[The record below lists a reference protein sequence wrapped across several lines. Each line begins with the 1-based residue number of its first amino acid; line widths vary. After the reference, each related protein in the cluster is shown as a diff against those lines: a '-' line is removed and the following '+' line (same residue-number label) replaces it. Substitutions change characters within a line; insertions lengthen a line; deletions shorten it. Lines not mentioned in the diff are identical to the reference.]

1 MGRTSKKANVEL
13 TFDEQL
19 VLFKFFLDQL
29 GIAGIK
35 SLAHLNSKEYE
46 GVSDNDHTKFLQD
59 ILNRSGLKISKD
71 KLNLYDEN
79 IRRHTKHIGEKRGGI
94 TWKYFQYISLLFTEM
109 YLDAYFSDKES
120 LCSELNKFLAEQKAD
135 RMLECKDLDFSD
147 FSAEKL
153 NKLAFMCATGSGKT
167 LLMHVHILQFMD
179 YFKKAKR
186 SNSKLSLNKIIV
198 LTPNE
203 GLSRQHL
210 DELKQS
216 SISAAIFQ
224 KDGGTAPQRE
234 DVLIIDINKLE
245 EEGKVKTVSV
255 GSFESNN
262 LVLVDEGHR
271 GLAGDIWY
279 DFRTRL
285 SAEGF
290 SFEYSATFKQ
300 ALKASSKKKE
310 DRLLMEEYGKS
321 IIMDYSYKYFYND
334 GYGKDYRIFN
344 LKTDE
349 QGKILN
355 PEQENLYLTGCLL
368 SFYQQLKVY
377 DLNRNDLKKYF
388 IEKPLLVFVGN
399 RVVSAN
405 SKEDLTDIQKVL
417 EFIDSFVRNPARS
430 AGWIHSILNSS
441 TGLMDKYGNELF
453 AQTFNNLKDIWEPS
467 IDVNRIEQELFRDIL
482 KLMFNAD
489 SVSDEPRLH
498 LENLKQNLGEVG
510 LKIGQSDKFFGV
522 INVGDAAGLCKV
534 CEEKGMVVDANEMT
548 IDSLFTAI
556 KEKNSPV
563 NVLIGSR
570 KFTEGWNSWRVSTMG
585 LINFA
590 KSEGSQAIQLFGRGV
605 RLKGL
610 EGCLKRSSMVEKAD
624 PPRYIGCLE
633 TLTIFG
639 VKANYMD
646 DFRKYLEQEGV
657 QPNDMILEF
666 HMPVLNRYKK
676 AQTKKLRTIR
686 LQKDKNFKKQAK
698 RLILDVPSD
707 DFKRYLLKNKIV
719 LDCRSKIESVD
730 SFGSLGNVN
739 AMGSE
744 QVLPAAVL
752 DLLDYGRMFEEL
764 EMFKN
769 EKNYFNICLI
779 ESKLKDILAVPDWY
793 GLLIPKQQ
801 LELDSF
807 RKLETMTDFAVMVLK
822 SYIDKFFK
830 FERER
835 WESQY
840 LEYGE
845 LEIDD
850 NNFVSD
856 YSITYTVENPQ
867 NQGFKE
873 LEALIDDLKKNL
885 DKFDGMDVR
894 QKSLYGDKMVFF
906 DFKNHLYAPLIY
918 LKSSNLGIKVSP
930 VCLND
935 GEKDFVNMLID
946 YAETKKDKFDDKSLF
961 LLRNKSKVG
970 MGFFEAGNFYPDF
983 ILWIDAPKSQYVTFI
998 DPKGLLNIPKEDPKV
1013 EFHKTIKD
1021 LEKRLTSSAGDKPV
1035 VLNSFI
1041 MSSTK
1046 AADLKE
1052 RWAVSQA
1059 EYEAKNVYTLDNI
1072 QSVEKMIDKILEE

>member
-1 MGRTSKKANVEL
+1 MAKTPKKEL
-13 TFDEQL
+13 SFDEQL
-19 VLFKFFLDQL
+19 ILFKFFLDQL
-29 GIAGIK
+29 GLADIS
-35 SLAHLNSKEYE
+35 SLKHLNSKEYE
-46 GVSDNDHTKFLQD
+46 GISDDGHTKFLLD
-59 ILNRSGLKISKD
+59 IVNRGGIKLSKD
-71 KLNLYDEN
+71 KLFLYDEN
-79 IRRHTKHIGEKRGGI
+79 VQRHTKRIGEKRGGI
-94 TWKYFQYISLLFTEM
+94 VWKYFQYVSLLFTEM
-109 YLDAYFSDKES
+109 YLDAYFSDKDS
-120 LCSELNKFLAEQKAD
+120 LCEKLNKFLAEQKAD

-167 LLMHVHILQFMD
+167 LLMHVHILQFMY
-179 YFKKAKR
+179 YFRAAR
-186 SNSKLSLNKIIV
+186 RVNSKLNINKIIV

-224 KDGGTAPQRE
+224 KDGGTAPQSE

-285 SAEGF
+285 SSDGF

-310 DRLLMEEYGKS
+310 ERQLMEDYGKS

-349 QGKILN
+349 QGKVLN
-355 PEQENLYLTGCLL
+355 PEQENLYLAGCLL

-377 DLNRNDLKKYF
+377 DLNQKDLKKF
-388 IEKPLLVFVGN
+388 SIEKPLLVFVGN
-399 RVVSAN
+399 RVVSTN

-417 EFIDSFVRNPARS
+417 EFIDSFVRNPARA
-430 AGWIHSILNSS
+430 AGWIYAILNSS

-453 AQTFNNLKDIWEPS
+453 TQTFNNLKDIWGHS
-467 IDVNRIEQELFRDIL
+467 IDQERIEKELIPDIL

-510 LKIGQSDKFFGV
+510 LKIGLSDNYFGV
-522 INVGDAAGLCKV
+522 INVGDAAGLCKA
-534 CEEKGMVVDANEMT
+534 CEEKGMVVDSNEMT
-548 IDSLFTAI
+548 IDSLFQTI

-605 RLKGL
+605 RLKGY
-610 EGCLKRSSMVEKAD
+610 EGCLKRSSMVKESN
-624 PPRYIGCLE
+624 PPKYIGCLE
-633 TLTIFG
+633 MLTIFG

-657 QPNDMILEF
+657 KPNDLIIEF
-666 HMPVLNRYKK
+666 HMPVLSRYNK
-676 AQTKKLRTIR
+676 AKTKKLKTIR
-686 LQKDKNFKKQAK
+686 LQKDKNFKKQAR
-698 RLILDVPSD
+698 RLILDVPSE
-707 DFKRYLLKNKIV
+707 DFKRYLLRNKIV
-719 LDCRSKIESVD
+719 VDCRSKIESID
-730 SFGSLGNVN
+730 SYGSIGNID
-739 AMGSE
+739 ATGSE
-744 QVLPAAVL
+744 NVLPEAVL
-752 DLLDYGRMFEEL
+752 DLLDYGRMFDEL
-764 EMFKN
+764 EVFKN
-769 EKNYFNICLI
+769 EKNYFNICLVQ
-779 ESKLKDILAVPDWY
+779 SNLKSILAVPDWY
-793 GLLIPKQQ
+793 GLLIPAKQ

-807 RKLETMTDFAVMVLK
+807 RKLDTMTDFAIMVLK
-822 SYIDKFFK
+822 SYMDKFFK

-845 LEIDD
+845 LEFDD

-867 NQGFKE
+867 NQGYKE
-873 LEALIDDLKKNL
+873 LETLINDLKANL
-885 DKFDGMDVR
+885 NKFDGMEVR

-918 LKSSNLGIKVSP
+918 LKASNLGIKVSP
-930 VCLND
+930 VSLND

-946 YAETKKDKFDDKSLF
+946 YAEAKRDIFEDKSLF

-983 ILWIDAPKSQYVTFI
+983 ILWIDTPKSQYVTFI
-998 DPKGLLNIPKEDPKV
+998 DPKGLLNIPKEDPKIQ
-1013 EFHKTIKD
+1013 FHKTIKD
-1021 LEKRLTSSAGDKPV
+1021 LESRLAVTAGEKPV

-1052 RWAVSQA
+1052 RWAVTQA
-1059 EYEAKNVYTLDNI
+1059 EYESKNVYTLDNSL
-1072 QSVEKMIDKILEE
+1072 SVEKMIDKILAE

>member
-1 MGRTSKKANVEL
+1 MAKTPKKEL
-13 TFDEQL
+13 SFDEQL
-19 VLFKFFLDQL
+19 ILFKFFLDQL
-29 GIAGIK
+29 GLADIS
-35 SLAHLNSKEYE
+35 SLKHLNSKEYE
-46 GVSDNDHTKFLQD
+46 GISDDGHTKFLLD
-59 ILNRSGLKISKD
+59 IVNRGGMKLSKD
-71 KLNLYDEN
+71 KLFLYDEN
-79 IRRHTKHIGEKRGGI
+79 IQRHTKRIGEKRGGI
-94 TWKYFQYISLLFTEM
+94 VWKYFQYVSLLFTEM
-109 YLDAYFSDKES
+109 YLDAYFSDKDS
-120 LCSELNKFLAEQKAD
+120 LCEKLNKFLAGQKAD

-167 LLMHVHILQFMD
+167 LLMHVHILQFM
-179 YFKKAKR
+179 YYYRAAR
-186 SNSKLSLNKIIV
+186 RVNSKLNINKIIV

-216 SISAAIFQ
+216 SIPAAIFQ
-224 KDGGTAPQRE
+224 KDGGAAPQSE

-285 SAEGF
+285 SSDGF

-310 DRLLMEEYGKS
+310 ERQLMEDYGKS

-349 QGKILN
+349 QGKVLN
-355 PEQENLYLTGCLL
+355 PEQENLYLAGCLL

-377 DLNRNDLKKYF
+377 DLNQNDLKKF
-388 IEKPLLVFVGN
+388 SIEKPLLVFVGN
-399 RVVSAN
+399 RVVSTN

-417 EFIDSFVRNPARS
+417 EFIDSFVRNPDRA
-430 AGWIHSILNSS
+430 AGWIYAILNSS

-453 AQTFNNLKDIWEPS
+453 TQTFNNLKDIWGHS
-467 IDVNRIEQELFRDIL
+467 IDQERIEKELIPDIL
-482 KLMFNAD
+482 KLMFNAA

-510 LKIGQSDKFFGV
+510 LKIGLSDNYFGV
-522 INVGDAAGLCKV
+522 INVGDAAGLCKA
-534 CEEKGMVVDANEMT
+534 CEEKGMVVDSNEMT
-548 IDSLFTAI
+548 IDSLFQTI

-605 RLKGL
+605 RLKGY
-610 EGCLKRSSMVEKAD
+610 EGSLKRSSMVKESN
-624 PPRYIGCLE
+624 PPKYIGCLE
-633 TLTIFG
+633 MLTIFG

-657 QPNDMILEF
+657 KPNDLIIEF
-666 HMPVLNRYKK
+666 HMPVLSRYNK
-676 AQTKKLRTIR
+676 AKTKKLKTIR
-686 LQKDKNFKKQAK
+686 LQKDKNFKKQAR
-698 RLILDVPSD
+698 RLILDVPSE
-707 DFKRYLLKNKIV
+707 DFKRYLLRNKIV
-719 LDCRSKIESVD
+719 VDCRSKIESID
-730 SFGSLGNVN
+730 SYGSIGNID
-739 AMGSE
+739 ATGSE
-744 QVLPAAVL
+744 NVLPEAVL
-752 DLLDYGRMFEEL
+752 DLLDYGRMFDEL
-764 EMFKN
+764 EVFKN
-769 EKNYFNICLI
+769 EKNYFNICLVQ
-779 ESKLKDILAVPDWY
+779 SNLKNILTVPDWY
-793 GLLIPKQQ
+793 GLLIPAKQ

-807 RKLETMTDFAVMVLK
+807 RKLDTMTDFAIMVLK
-822 SYIDKFFK
+822 SYMDKFFK

-845 LEIDD
+845 LEFDD

-867 NQGFKE
+867 NQGYKE
-873 LEALIDDLKKNL
+873 LETLINDLKANL
-885 DKFDGMDVR
+885 NKFDGMEVR

-906 DFKNHLYAPLIY
+906 DFKNHLYA
-918 LKSSNLGIKVSP
+918 SNLGIKVSP
-930 VCLND
+930 VSLND

-946 YAETKKDKFDDKSLF
+946 YAEAKRDIFEDKSLF

-998 DPKGLLNIPKEDPKV
+998 DPKGLLNIPKEDPKIQ
-1013 EFHKTIKD
+1013 FHKTIKD
-1021 LEKRLTSSAGDKPV
+1021 LESRLAVTAGEKPV

-1052 RWAVSQA
+1052 RWAVTQA
-1059 EYEAKNVYTLDNI
+1059 EYESKNVYTLDNS
-1072 QSVEKMIDKILEE
+1072 QSVEKMIDKILAE

>member
-1 MGRTSKKANVEL
+1 MAKTPKKEL
-13 TFDEQL
+13 SFDEQL
-19 VLFKFFLDQL
+19 ILFKFFLDQL
-29 GIAGIK
+29 GLADIS
-35 SLAHLNSKEYE
+35 SLKHLNSKEYE
-46 GVSDNDHTKFLQD
+46 GISDDGHTKFLLD
-59 ILNRSGLKISKD
+59 IVNRGGIKLSKD
-71 KLNLYDEN
+71 KLFLYDEN
-79 IRRHTKHIGEKRGGI
+79 IQRHTKRIGEKRGGI
-94 TWKYFQYISLLFTEM
+94 VWKYFQYVSLLFTEM
-109 YLDAYFSDKES
+109 YLDAYFSDKDS
-120 LCSELNKFLAEQKAD
+120 LCEKLNKFLAGQKAD

-167 LLMHVHILQFMD
+167 LLMHVHILQFVH
-179 YFKKAKR
+179 YFRAAR
-186 SNSKLSLNKIIV
+186 RVNSKLNINKIIV

-224 KDGGTAPQRE
+224 KDGGTAPQSE

-285 SAEGF
+285 SSDGF

-310 DRLLMEEYGKS
+310 ERQLMEDYGKS

-349 QGKILN
+349 QGKVLN
-355 PEQENLYLTGCLL
+355 PEQENLYLAGCLL

-377 DLNRNDLKKYF
+377 DLNQKDLKKF
-388 IEKPLLVFVGN
+388 SIEKPLLVFVGN
-399 RVVSAN
+399 RVVSTN

-417 EFIDSFVRNPARS
+417 EFIDSFVRNPARA
-430 AGWIHSILNSS
+430 AGWIYAILNSS

-453 AQTFNNLKDIWEPS
+453 TQTFNNLKDIWGHS
-467 IDVNRIEQELFRDIL
+467 IDQERIEKELIPDIL

-510 LKIGQSDKFFGV
+510 LKIGLSDNYFGV
-522 INVGDAAGLCKV
+522 INVGDAAGLCKA
-534 CEEKGMVVDANEMT
+534 CEEKGMVVDSNEMT
-548 IDSLFTAI
+548 IDSLFQTI

-605 RLKGL
+605 RLKGY
-610 EGCLKRSSMVEKAD
+610 EGCLKRSSMVKESN
-624 PPRYIGCLE
+624 PPKYIGCLE
-633 TLTIFG
+633 ILTIFG

-657 QPNDMILEF
+657 KPNDLIIEF
-666 HMPVLNRYKK
+666 HMPVLSRYNK
-676 AQTKKLRTIR
+676 AKTKKLKTIR
-686 LQKDKNFKKQAK
+686 LQKDKNFKKQAR
-698 RLILDVPSD
+698 RLILDVPSE
-707 DFKRYLLKNKIV
+707 DFKRYLLRNKIV
-719 LDCRSKIESVD
+719 VDCRSKIESID
-730 SFGSLGNVN
+730 SYGSIGNID
-739 AMGSE
+739 ATGSE
-744 QVLPAAVL
+744 NVLPEAVL
-752 DLLDYGRMFEEL
+752 DLLDYGRMFDEL
-764 EMFKN
+764 EVFKN
-769 EKNYFNICLI
+769 EKNYFNICLVQ
-779 ESKLKDILAVPDWY
+779 SNLKSILAVPDWY
-793 GLLIPKQQ
+793 GLLIPAKQ

-807 RKLETMTDFAVMVLK
+807 RKLDTMTDFAIMVLK
-822 SYIDKFFK
+822 SYMDKFFK

-845 LEIDD
+845 LEFDD

-867 NQGFKE
+867 NQGYKE

-894 QKSLYGDKMVFF
+894 QKALYGDKMVFL

-930 VCLND
+930 VSLND

-946 YAETKKDKFDDKSLF
+946 YAEAKRDIFEDKSLF

-983 ILWIDAPKSQYVTFI
+983 ILWIDTPKSQYVTFI
-998 DPKGLLNIPKEDPKV
+998 DPKGLLNIPKEDPKIQ
-1013 EFHKTIKD
+1013 FHKTIKD
-1021 LEKRLTSSAGDKPV
+1021 LESRLAVTAGEKLV

-1059 EYEAKNVYTLDNI
+1059 EYESKNVYTLDNS
-1072 QSVEKMIDKILEE
+1072 QSVEKMIDKILAE

>member
-1 MGRTSKKANVEL
+1 MAKTPKKEL
-13 TFDEQL
+13 SFDEQL
-19 VLFKFFLDQL
+19 ILFKFFLDQL
-29 GIAGIK
+29 GLADIS
-35 SLAHLNSKEYE
+35 SLKHLNSKEYE
-46 GVSDNDHTKFLQD
+46 GISDDGHTKFLLD
-59 ILNRSGLKISKD
+59 IVNRGGIKLSKD
-71 KLNLYDEN
+71 KLFLYDEN
-79 IRRHTKHIGEKRGGI
+79 IQRHTKRIGEKRGGI
-94 TWKYFQYISLLFTEM
+94 VWKYFQYVSLLFTEM
-109 YLDAYFSDKES
+109 YLDAYFSDKDS
-120 LCSELNKFLAEQKAD
+120 LCEKLNKFLAEQKAD

-167 LLMHVHILQFMD
+167 LLMHVHILQFVH
-179 YFKKAKR
+179 YFRAAR
-186 SNSKLSLNKIIV
+186 RVNSKLNINKIIV

-216 SISAAIFQ
+216 SIPAAIFQ
-224 KDGGTAPQRE
+224 KDGGIAPQSE

-285 SAEGF
+285 SSDGF

-310 DRLLMEEYGKS
+310 ERQLMEDYGKS

-349 QGKILN
+349 QGKVLN
-355 PEQENLYLTGCLL
+355 PEQENLYLAGCLL

-377 DLNRNDLKKYF
+377 DLNQNDLKKF
-388 IEKPLLVFVGN
+388 SIEKPLLVFVGN
-399 RVVSAN
+399 RVVSTN

-417 EFIDSFVRNPARS
+417 EFIDSFVRNPARA
-430 AGWIHSILNSS
+430 AGWIYAILNSS

-453 AQTFNNLKDIWEPS
+453 TQTFNNLKDIWGHS
-467 IDVNRIEQELFRDIL
+467 IDQERIEKELIPDIL

-510 LKIGQSDKFFGV
+510 LKIGLSDNYFGV
-522 INVGDAAGLCKV
+522 INVGDAAGLCKA
-534 CEEKGMVVDANEMT
+534 CEEKGMVVDSNEMT
-548 IDSLFTAI
+548 IDSLFQTI

-605 RLKGL
+605 RLKGY
-610 EGCLKRSSMVEKAD
+610 EGCLKRSSMVKESN
-624 PPRYIGCLE
+624 PPKYIGCLE
-633 TLTIFG
+633 MLTIFG

-657 QPNDMILEF
+657 KPNDLIIEF
-666 HMPVLNRYKK
+666 HMPVLSRYNK
-676 AQTKKLRTIR
+676 AKTKKLKTIR
-686 LQKDKNFKKQAK
+686 LQKDKNFKKQAR
-698 RLILDVPSD
+698 RLILDVPSE
-707 DFKRYLLKNKIV
+707 DFKRYLLRNKIV
-719 LDCRSKIESVD
+719 VDCRSKIESID
-730 SFGSLGNVN
+730 SYGSIGNID
-739 AMGSE
+739 ATGSE
-744 QVLPAAVL
+744 KVLPEAVL
-752 DLLDYGRMFEEL
+752 DLLDYGRMFDEL
-764 EMFKN
+764 EVFKN
-769 EKNYFNICLI
+769 EKNYFNICLVQ
-779 ESKLKDILAVPDWY
+779 SNLKNILTVPDWY
-793 GLLIPKQQ
+793 GLLIPAKQ

-807 RKLETMTDFAVMVLK
+807 RKLDTMTDFAIMVLK
-822 SYIDKFFK
+822 SYMDKFFK

-845 LEIDD
+845 LEFDD

-856 YSITYTVENPQ
+856 YTITYTVDDPQ
-867 NQGFKE
+867 NQGYKE
-873 LEALIDDLKKNL
+873 LETLINELKANL

-894 QKSLYGDKMVFF
+894 QRSLYGDKMVFF

-930 VCLND
+930 VNLND

-946 YAETKKDKFDDKSLF
+946 YAESKRDVFKDKSLF

-983 ILWIDAPKSQYVTFI
+983 ILWIDTPKSQYMTFI

-1013 EFHKTIKD
+1013 QFHKTIKD
-1021 LEKRLTSSAGDKPV
+1021 LENRLAVTAGEKPV

-1052 RWAVSQA
+1052 RWTVTQA
-1059 EYEAKNVYTLDNI
+1059 EYESKNVYTLDNS
-1072 QSVEKMIDKILEE
+1072 QSVEKMIDKILAE

>member
-1 MGRTSKKANVEL
+1 MAKTPKKEL
-13 TFDEQL
+13 SFDEQL
-19 VLFKFFLDQL
+19 ILFKFFLDQL
-29 GIAGIK
+29 GLADIS
-35 SLAHLNSKEYE
+35 SLKHLNSKEYE
-46 GVSDNDHTKFLQD
+46 GISDDGHTKFLLD
-59 ILNRSGLKISKD
+59 IVNRGGMKLSKD
-71 KLNLYDEN
+71 KLFLYDEN
-79 IRRHTKHIGEKRGGI
+79 IQRHTKRIGEKRGGI
-94 TWKYFQYISLLFTEM
+94 VWKYFQYVSLLFTEM
-109 YLDAYFSDKES
+109 YLDAYFSDKDS
-120 LCSELNKFLAEQKAD
+120 LCEKLNKFLAAQKAE

-167 LLMHVHILQFMD
+167 LLMHVHILQFAH
-179 YFKKAKR
+179 YFKAAR
-186 SNSKLSLNKIIV
+186 RVNSKLSLNKIIV

-216 SISAAIFQ
+216 SIPAAIFQ
-224 KDGGTAPQRE
+224 KDGGIAPQSE

-285 SAEGF
+285 SSDGF

-310 DRLLMEEYGKS
+310 ERQLMEDYGKS

-349 QGKILN
+349 QGKVLN
-355 PEQENLYLTGCLL
+355 PEQENLYLAGCLL

-377 DLNRNDLKKYF
+377 DLNQNDLKKF
-388 IEKPLLVFVGN
+388 SIEKPLLVFVGN
-399 RVVSAN
+399 RVVSTN

-417 EFIDSFVRNPARS
+417 EFIDSFVRNSARA
-430 AGWIHSILNSS
+430 AGWIYAILNSS

-453 AQTFNNLKDIWEPS
+453 TQTFNNLKDIWGHS
-467 IDVNRIEQELFRDIL
+467 IDQERIEKELIPDIL

-498 LENLKQNLGEVG
+498 LENLKQNLGEIG
-510 LKIGQSDKFFGV
+510 LKIGNSDKYFGV
-522 INVGDAAGLCKV
+522 INVGDAAGLCNACSK
-534 CEEKGMVVDANEMT
+534 KGMVVDSIEMPME
-548 IDSLFTAI
+548 SLFQTI
-556 KEKNSPV
+556 KAKNSPV

-605 RLKGL
+605 RLKGY
-610 EGCLKRSSMVEKAD
+610 EGCLKRSSMVKESN
-624 PPRYIGCLE
+624 PPKYIGCLE
-633 TLTIFG
+633 MLTIFG

-657 QPNDMILEF
+657 KPNDLILEF
-666 HMPVLNRYKK
+666 HMPVLSRYNK
-676 AQTKKLRTIR
+676 AKTKKLKTIR
-686 LQKDKNFKKQAK
+686 LQKDKNFKKQAR
-698 RLILDVPSD
+698 RLILDAPSE
-707 DFKRYLLKNKIV
+707 DFKRYLLRNKIV
-719 LDCRSKIESVD
+719 VDCRSKIESID
-730 SFGSLGNVN
+730 SYGSIGNVD
-739 AMGSE
+739 ATGSE
-744 QVLPAAVL
+744 NVLPEAVL
-752 DLLDYGRMFEEL
+752 GLLNYGRMFDEL
-764 EMFKN
+764 EVFKN
-769 EKNYFNICLI
+769 EKNYFNICLVQ
-779 ESKLKDILAVPDWY
+779 SNLKNILAVPDWY
-793 GLLIPKQQ
+793 GLLIPVKQ

-807 RKLETMTDFAVMVLK
+807 RKLDTMTDFAIMVLK
-822 SYIDKFFK
+822 SYMDKFFK

-845 LEIDD
+845 LESED

-856 YSITYTVENPQ
+856 YSITYTVDNPQ
-867 NQGFKE
+867 NQGYKE
-873 LEALIDDLKKNL
+873 LETLINELKANL
-885 DKFDGMDVR
+885 NKFDGMEVR
-894 QKSLYGDKMVFF
+894 KRSLYGDQMVFF

-930 VCLND
+930 VNLND

-946 YAETKKDKFDDKSLF
+946 YAEAKRDVFEDKSLF

-983 ILWIDAPKSQYVTFI
+983 ILWIDTPKSQYVTFI

-1013 EFHKTIKD
+1013 QFHKTIKD
-1021 LEKRLTSSAGDKPV
+1021 LESRLAATAGEKPV

-1052 RWAVSQA
+1052 RWAVTQA
-1059 EYEAKNVYTLDNI
+1059 EYEEKNVYTLDNG
-1072 QSVEKMIDKILEE
+1072 QSVEKMIDKILAE